1 MVKLAARIWRSHH
14 RQEALC
20 KSLMSMDISCRLRKL
35 CSKGHMSSMLFKK
48 EIKRVYES
56 FKCNFSD
63 GDLNSITRSE
73 DEWNSKRAC
82 QATVLGLLTEEQG
95 RLIGF
100 YETVISRLWEEGELC
115 ALCRDHLVQVK
126 EMNKM
131 LITENNLV
139 QQTLDQDENYGI
151 VA

>member
-48 EIKRVYES
+48 EIKRVYEL

-73 DEWNSKRAC
+73 DEWNSEKAC
-82 QATVLGLLTEEQG
+82 QASVLGLLIGEQH
-95 RLIGF
+95 RLIVF
-100 YETVISRLWEEGELC
+100 YEKFVALLWEDGELF
-115 ALCRDHLVQVK
+115 ALCKDHLGQLR
-126 EMNKM
+126 ELNKM
-131 LITENNLV
+131 LITENNLL

>member
-1 MVKLAARIWRSHH
+1 
-14 RQEALC
+14 
-20 KSLMSMDISCRLRKL
+20 
-35 CSKGHMSSMLFKK
+35 MLFKK

-115 ALCRDHLVQVK
+115 ALCRDHLVQLK